1 MKTYSAI
8 GLVTAIAILAVFV
21 LDGCKT
27 SFEKKVEESINY
39 ETEPPTLTDY
49 EGLAQLYAEDNG
61 GDTTGLYKA
70 IYEIFTSKDLNPA
83 GIPSAMAPVTLP
95 KKIRVYLDNSASM
108 MGYMVPANKEVM
120 TNEFTKIFSS
130 GIGEYYKGEEIAAFY
145 VNKPKQ
151 GAGAELVEVPFEDMT
166 SKLTHKSV
174 PKGDAYTM
182 DGLLTQI
189 VETALADT
197 AHAPLSFI
205 ITDGILSGTDKEIAA
220 DRKFNIQNKDELRR
234 RINVAM
240 SKASGKGY
248 GLAIYPF
255 QANFDGT
262 YYTYSNG
269 LVNLSKSKRPFYLI
283 VLGDKNLVRDFSVN
297 GIKNLEPLDGNSM
310 LMIDGVGSLV
320 PNIGNATVEEEVKE
334 GAVTRLVIV
343 PSQLQGDYAALK
355 LNFPLDRFPDYMRN
369 LASLKEGLQIT
380 VGERELDPSTYQINA
395 SNTILSVPCRID
407 MGDHRVKVEL
417 ESELPEWIDLVS
429 TDDDSDIKSS
439 LSSTFLFE
447 EFVEGLQRG
456 IYNLKNSDL
465 GSAEFI
471 LDWTS
476 GKTE

>member
-8 GLVTAIAILAVFV
+8 GLVAAIAILLVFL

-49 EGLAQLYAEDNG
+49 DGIVELYVQEK
-61 GDTTGLYKA
+61 GDTIGLYKA
-70 IYEIFTSKDLNPA
+70 IYEIFISNELNPA
-83 GIPSAMAPVTLP
+83 GIPTAKGALP

-108 MGYMVPANKEVM
+108 MGYMVPASKDVM

-130 GIGEYYKGEEIAAFY
+130 GIGEYYKGEDIVAFY
-145 VNKPKQ
+145 VNKPQ
-151 GAGAELVEVPFEDMT
+151 QSAGAELVEVPFEDMT

-182 DGLLTQI
+182 DGLLEQI

-197 AHAPLSFI
+197 VHAPLSFI

-248 GLAIYPF
+248 GVAIYPF

-269 LVNLSKSKRPFYLI
+269 QVNLSNSKRPFYLI
-283 VLGDKNLVRDFSVN
+283 VFGDKNLVRDFSVN
-297 GIKNLEPLDGNSM
+297 GIKNLEPLDGNSV
-310 LMIDGVGSLV
+310 LMIDSVGSLV
-320 PNIGNATVEEEVKE
+320 PNIGNAIVEEEVKE
-334 GAVTRLVIV
+334 GDVTRLIIV
-343 PSQLQGDYAALK
+343 PSQLQGNYAALK
-355 LNFPLDRFPDYMRN
+355 LNFPLERFPDYMRN
-369 LASLKEGLQIT
+369 LVSLQEGLKIT
-380 VGERELDPSTYQINA
+380 LGERELDPSTYQILD
-395 SNTILSVPCRID
+395 SSILSVPCRIE
-407 MGDHRVKVEL
+407 MGDHHVKVEL
-417 ESELPEWIDLVS
+417 ESELPDWIETVS
-429 TDDDSDIKSS
+429 TDDDSNIKSA
-439 LSSTFLFE
+439 LASTFLFE

-456 IYNLKNSDL
+456 IYNLKNNDL